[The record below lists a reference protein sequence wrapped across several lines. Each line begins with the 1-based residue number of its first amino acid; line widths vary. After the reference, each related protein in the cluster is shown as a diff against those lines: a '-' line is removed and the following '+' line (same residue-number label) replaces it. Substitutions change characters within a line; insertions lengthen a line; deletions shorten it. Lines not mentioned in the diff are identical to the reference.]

1 MENYSKETADLS
13 HCFCWMEKL
22 NSSSACQLGMDDAFE
37 EKNDAVHE
45 SIFCNIYVLF
55 IDIRLY
61 LFSGLKRTG
70 IAFYCGAHRLQIR
83 PNDLKWIELLA
94 KSMLGVLIFTSMR
107 RLLQERTLAN
117 QQAAENVAGS
127 SSLTPEANDANLLSF
142 AEPLKSSILRFFA
155 TWWIWIVVL
164 TMLWMEFWN
173 KSSLFRI
180 TFVVLVMI
188 FLITFQ
194 ISLITASLAM
204 AMRMD
209 AMAILLGLWLLIMFT
224 LSRKWML

>member
-1 MENYSKETADLS
+1 MMPSRKRMMLFMSPFFAIFMYFLLISAYIYSLDLS
-13 HCFCWMEKL
+13 GQELPSTVGH
-22 NSSSACQLGMDDAFE
+22 
-37 EKNDAVHE
+37 
-45 SIFCNIYVLF
+45 
-55 IDIRLY
+55 IDFR
-61 LFSGLKRTG
+61 SG
-70 IAFYCGAHRLQIR
+70 INR

-94 KSMLGVLIFTSMR
+94 KSMIGVLIFTTMR
-107 RLLQERTLAN
+107 RLLQEKALAN
-117 QQAAENVAGS
+117 QQAVENVAGS